1 MKTKRIL
8 SFVMS
13 LVMVL
18 SVFSGLGISAAA
30 WDADNA
36 PSPSI
41 STLYDSETKELR
53 VDISLENMAETDSA
67 DIFLEYDSDVLEYVS
82 CTTYEEE
89 LDDDIT
95 VEAGCSEAG
104 QVSAVITTSSE
115 QFCVDSINL
124 ATFIFRKID
133 ADAETMTITL
143 GRDSNISGSYLP
155 GSSFKVNIADPADDD
170 DENIDDNLIVVSKY
184 SDITNNV
191 TIDIYVRAN
200 ETSEIFL
207 TYPDDTLEVVDI
219 QPGINYT
226 GLMNAADI
234 TEDGRYFS
242 AVSAVLDEYEGG
254 IIHAATYT
262 FNKLDDSEYVYIFT
276 GEESAIDG
284 EPIYG
289 EFKIPLVNR
298 RQAGNVTLETSY
310 NEETDEITLD
320 VYADNVE
327 ETACIFFDYSH
338 EDFEYVSAEADDS
351 DDKIK
356 TIAGVTT
363 DDAEYLSCTAMSSEA
378 GAFNQPQHIATFV
391 LKKIGYSET
400 LSLSI
405 VDGSTIDDEEI
416 TGDFYINFTNEKSDG
431 YYSIDYVYDAE
442 TNELTVKLYAHNA
455 KETALALIDYDRD
468 ELEFISGEVYRSDDC
483 VSTIGETTDENEYI
497 SCASMTDDGCEFP
510 ETFLF
515 ATLTFEKLNDAEE
528 AEFTI
533 LGDSEID
540 GLNILE
546 DQYYLDLISR
556 PYVVLESSFDAETRT
571 LTLDAY
577 ARNMKG
583 HSDATVFIDFP
594 SEDVEFIEAWQD
606 IDSNAI
612 GTAGLTTDE
621 TAVSAVI
628 TATPPSDD
636 EEPSTDIDYDYDD
649 DYDDD
654 YGDDVSYV
662 FEDNVIH
669 LGTFTFS
676 VAEDVDSVYFFV
688 NSDSVYD
695 EYSSFDW
702 FTYTAD
708 TKFVISDTPAFDIH
722 SFKFNAITRELTIT
736 VGTVEA
742 MGYWGASVN
751 IGYDPEEVTYI
762 SGEVVSHEEDY
773 TTVFEAFEEENAFNV
788 SMISSDVFA
797 KNNIDM
803 ATVKFKVADG
813 IDTVTFDIKDD
824 SAYNDDFAVLGGI
837 HELLIIP
844 ENCPHEETAV
854 IPGTKATCTTA
865 GSTDATACI
874 ACGEILVASE
884 PIPALGHKDETV
896 KGKAATCTEKGLT
909 DGTKCS
915 VCGEITKAQ
924 TEIPASGHKYVY
936 GICSVCGANDP
947 AYKLEVLEK
956 HDKNVTVDKDKNII
970 TVIPGEAN
978 SFTAAQLKAQF
989 GAKIEL
995 KLADDALIPNGTKFT
1010 FNNVEY
1016 TIIIKGDT
1024 VADGKI
1030 TAADARAI
1038 LRIAAKLDNP
1048 DEATFSAS
1056 DINSDAKVSTA
1067 EARNVL
1073 RFVAKLSSS
1082 IEG

>member
-18 SVFSGLGISAAA
+18 SVFSGLGISAVAGA
-30 WDADNA
+30 VPYAKLNG
-36 PSPSI
+36 
-41 STLYDSETKELR
+41 TYDSETQELK
-53 VDISLENMAETDSA
+53 VDVILNEMSGFTTANV
-67 DIFLEYDSDVLEYVS
+67 FLDYDSDVLEYVS
-82 CTTYEEE
+82 YTDYTDE
-89 LDDDIT
+89 LEGEIRFT
-95 VEAGCSEAG
+95 AGESDPG
-104 QVSAVITTSSE
+104 QVSAAIMTLSE
-115 QFCVDSINL
+115 HFYED
-124 ATFIFRKID
+124 
-133 ADAETMTITL
+133 TITL
-143 GRDSNISGSYLP
+143 VTFT
-155 GSSFKVNIADPADDD
+155 FKVTDNSAHSTTVSIAEGSVVEDEVDLHGEFITFTLYNEPE
-170 DENIDDNLIVVSKY
+170 DENIILESKY
-184 SDITNNV
+184 DDV
-191 TIDIYVRAN
+191 TKTLTLDVYVRAE
-200 ETSEIFL
+200 ETAQIFL
-207 TYPDDTLEVVDI
+207 TYPDDTL
-219 QPGINYT
+219 
-226 GLMNAADI
+226 A
-234 TEDGRYFS
+234 F
-242 AVSAVLDEYEGG
+242 VSA
-254 IIHAATYT
+254 
-262 FNKLDDSEYVYIFT
+262 NPDDSDDNITTLAGLTADGMFISCSAMVDEVIGVQTIHIATLTFKKIDNSKYVYFFT
-276 GEESAIDG
+276 NKDSEIDG
-284 EPIYG
+284 ESVYG
-289 EFKIPLVNR
+289 EFEISLVNR
-298 RQAGNVTLETSY
+298 IWDGNVMLETSY
-310 NEETDEITLD
+310 DEETDEITID
-320 VYADNVE
+320 VYADNAK
-327 ETACIFFDYSH
+327 ETVCIFFDYSRK
-338 EDFEYVSAEADDS
+338 DFEYVSAEADKS
-351 DDKIK
+351 NDKIS
-356 TIAGVTT
+356 TAAGVT
-363 DDAEYLSCTAMSSEA
+363 ANENEYLSCAAMASAEGLFDS
-378 GAFNQPQHIATFV
+378 PHHLATFV
-391 LKKIGYSET
+391 LKRISDASI

-405 VDGSTIDDEEI
+405 MDGSEIDAEEI
-416 TGDFYINFTNEKSDG
+416 VGDFYIDLPSEESDAH
-431 YYSIDYVYDAE
+431 YSIDYVYDAE
-442 TNELTVKLYAHNA
+442 TNELTVKLYAHGA
-455 KETALALIDYDRD
+455 RETATALIDYDRD
-468 ELEFISGEVYRSDDC
+468 ALEFISGEVYRSKDC
-483 VSTIGETTDENEYI
+483 VSVIGETEDANEYI
-497 SCASMTDDGCEFP
+497 SCSSMTRDGCEFP

-515 ATLTFEKLNDAEE
+515 ATLTFKKLSDTEE

-533 LGDSEID
+533 LEDSEID
-540 GLNILE
+540 GV
-546 DQYYLDLISR
+546 DASDYWHLDLIPH

-571 LTLDAY
+571 LTLEAY

-594 SEDVEFIEAWQD
+594 SEDIEFIEAWQSVKDD
-606 IDSNAI
+606 II
-612 GTAGLTTDE
+612 GSAGLTTDGS
-621 TAVSAVI
+621 TVSAAIAAV
-628 TATPPSDD
+628 APSPD
-636 EEPSTDIDYDYDD
+636 DD

-654 YGDDVSYV
+654 YDYDDSDGDYYT

-669 LGTFTFS
+669 LGTYTFN
-676 VAEDVDSVYFFV
+676 VAEGVDSVDFFV

-695 EYSSFDW
+695 EYSAFDW

-708 TKFVISDTPAFDIH
+708 TEFVISDTPDFDIN

-742 MGYWGASVN
+742 MGYRGASANV
-751 IGYDPEEVTYI
+751 GYNPEEVTYI
-762 SGEVVSHEEDY
+762 SGEAVDNDY

-788 SMISSDVFA
+788 SMITSDTFL

-803 ATVKFKVADG
+803 AAVTFKVADG
-813 IDTVTFDIKDD
+813 LDTVTFDIKDD
-824 SAYNDDFAVLGGI
+824 STYNDDFAILGGTQT
-837 HELLIIP
+837 LLLIP
-844 ENCPHEETAV
+844 ENCEHEETAV

-874 ACGEILVASE
+874 ACGEILTASE
-884 PIPALGHKDETV
+884 PIPALGHKNETV

-936 GICSVCGANDP
+936 GVCSVCGANDP

-956 HDKNVTVDKDKNII
+956 HDKNVSVDKDKNII
-970 TVIPGEAN
+970 TVIPGETN
-978 SFTAAQLKAQF
+978 SLTVAQLKAQF

-1030 TAADARAI
+1030 TAGDARAI